1 MSISIPPW
9 PDETD
14 FLSVKLKEGLKWHY
28 RILAELSEATINTL
42 SAANEDLRKASREDL
57 EAQRAEKAAEKK
69 KAEKAAGKKEAE
81 KDHLY
86 TIR

>member
-1 MSISIPPW
+1 MIP
-9 PDETD
+9 
-14 FLSVKLKEGLKWHY
+14 HA
-28 RILAELSEATINTL
+28 AELSEATINTL
-42 SAANEDLRKASREDL
+42 SAANEDLKKASREDL

-81 KDHLY
+81 KDHLF